1 MRNLQELFDAYLRTE
16 PTSEK
21 IKSATSM
28 LIHIGKALN
37 VSTQE
42 EINREFYTNII
53 PALDDYFAKTP
64 ARARLDKAIL
74 AEMIG
79 RVGLKPSLKPILED
93 LLTDNDENVRQFTMQ
108 VLEYHGSK
116 KPATVMP
123 ILEKYRRSDD
133 RIMVSAAVYLAAK
146 LACSEFS
153 QLILDRMIRWYKG
166 GSHNFVTD
174 VLKRILHL
182 YEQGGWENKNL
193 TLEYLKNWTEKN
205 CPEVKKKVFLHK

>member
-16 PTSEK
+16 PTAEK

-37 VSTQE
+37 VPTQE
-42 EINREFYTNII
+42 EIDREYYTHII
-53 PALDDYFAKTP
+53 ASLDEYFAKTP
-64 ARARLDKAIL
+64 AKARMDKAIL

-93 LLTDNDENVRQFTMQ
+93 LLTDQDENVRQFTLQ
-108 VLEYHGSK
+108 VLEYHGIK

-123 ILEKYRRSDD
+123 ILEKYRRSED
-133 RIMVSAAVYLAAK
+133 RIMITAAVYLAAK

-153 QLILDRMIRWYKG
+153 QTLFERMLRWYKG
-166 GSHNFVTD
+166 GSHHFVTD
-174 VLKRILHL
+174 VLKRIVHL
-182 YEQGGWENKNL
+182 LEQGGCENKEL
-193 TLEYLKNWTEKN
+193 TLEELKNWTEKN
-205 CPEVKKKVFLHK
+205 CPELKKVFLHR